1 MTLHELIIKAHV
13 HVHAA
18 ELAVQ
23 AKSSDSAY
31 DELGKLYDLLEEEIG
46 TGPRSNS
53 EPTDDAQT

>member
-1 MTLHELIIKAHV
+1 MTLYELIIKASV

-23 AKSSDSAY
+23 AKSPDSAY
-31 DELGKLYDLLEEEIG
+31 DELGKLYDLLENEVG

-53 EPTDDAQT
+53 ESSDDAQT